1 MRHNAARS
9 TALSPQIPACQL
21 KLRRRRQRC
30 WLCRRATHNSVS
42 RPRAMAHTYCSSA
55 IFITKTLGCFHAVDT
70 AALQACVAVHCPSI
84 EQLRTLRPDV
94 CSNRL
99 GNKVLTPQSAASNTS
114 AHTKAR
120 APVTALGITF
130 CKRLRSTRDCFLQ
143 ELSGDSTCSARQQ
156 PDCDPQFVAAQ
167 RDTAAAVPQTAFHC
181 AISFGTSI
189 SCFCCKRTRM
199 RQHCRTPATAGM
211 TACTSFGMFAADR
224 TRLARSSTKMYNS
237 LWQGRTGKPT
247 PAAAAAAEML

>member
-1 MRHNAARS
+1 
-9 TALSPQIPACQL
+9 
-21 KLRRRRQRC
+21 
-30 WLCRRATHNSVS
+30 
-42 RPRAMAHTYCSSA
+42 MAHTYCSSA
-55 IFITKTLGCFHAVDT
+55 IFITKTLGCIHAVGT

-84 EQLRTLRPDV
+84 EQLRSLRPDV

-120 APVTALGITF
+120 APVTALGNIF
-130 CKRLRSTRDCFLQ
+130 CKRLRSTRGYFLQ

-167 RDTAAAVPQTAFHC
+167 RDTAAAVPQTAFHF
-181 AISFGTSI
+181 AISFGTSV

-211 TACTSFGMFAADR
+211 TACTSSACLRPTGPGWRDPLPRCTTVCGREELVSQRQQQQQQKCYSCCCRWRPTKPVKGDQAIQDCIAVAAPLSCCGCAH
-224 TRLARSSTKMYNS
+224 RLK
-237 LWQGRTGKPT
+237 TG
-247 PAAAAAAEML
+247 A